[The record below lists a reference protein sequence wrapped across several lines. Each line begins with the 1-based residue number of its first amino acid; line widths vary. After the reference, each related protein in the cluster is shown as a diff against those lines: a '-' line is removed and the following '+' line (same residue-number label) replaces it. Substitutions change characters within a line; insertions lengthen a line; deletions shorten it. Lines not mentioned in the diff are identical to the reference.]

1 MDVIYAGIVIFSYI
15 QVINTQVQINFLRR
29 FLLLLK

>member
-1 MDVIYAGIVIFSYI
+1 MDVIYAGIAIFSYI